1 MVKIRVVSVVLLTL
15 LITSMLTLAFNI
27 QSAMVIG
34 ATPWDGVPDDANP
47 AQAIWIDPQNRTC
60 GWGEIFVVDVLVN
73 VTSPTP
79 WCRGLLGW
87 EYHFLWNNTVLDVL
101 KVDTHGDAKPSS
113 DLLSGTS
120 SVYVAKN
127 TTTDLGDGRDEH
139 WYGVSVLA
147 PATGFVGVD
156 SLCTYTFRCIGYP
169 NGVSILDLNYTKLVS
184 DCLILHTSWDGYVR
198 VCMPDVNDDGI
209 IDIHDLVIAVLAF
222 GSASEDD
229 LTTPWNETLNWNP
242 EADLNNDG
250 IIDITDLVIVGVNFG
265 KTG

>member
-1 MVKIRVVSVVLLTL
+1 VRRKTVSGTMLSLLF
-15 LITSMLTLAFNI
+15 IGILTLAFNV
-27 QSAMVIG
+27 QQVMVTSAT
-34 ATPWDGVPDDANP
+34 AWDGVPDDPNP

-60 GWGEIFVVDVLVN
+60 VWGEIFVVDVLVN

-79 WCRGLLGW
+79 SFRGLWGW
-87 EYHFLWNNTVLDVL
+87 EYHFWWNNTVLAVL

-120 SVYVAKN
+120 SILVVKN

-139 WYGVSVLA
+139 WYGVAVLS
-147 PATGFVGVD
+147 PTGFVGVA
-156 SLCTYTFRCIGYP
+156 SLCTYAFRCIGYP

-184 DCLILHTSWDGYVR
+184 DCLIFHTSWDGYVR

-209 IDIHDLVIAVLAF
+209 IDIHDIVIAVLAF

-229 LTTPWNETLNWNP
+229 LTTPWNETSNWNP
-242 EADLNNDG
+242 DADLNNDG
-250 IIDITDLVIVGVNFG
+250 LVDIVDLVIIGVNFG
-265 KTG
+265 KTW

>member
-1 MVKIRVVSVVLLTL
+1 MMKIRVVSVVMLTL
-15 LITSMLTLAFNI
+15 LIASMLTLAFNF

-34 ATPWDGVPDDANP
+34 DTPWDGVPDVANP

-73 VTSPTP
+73 VTASFP
-79 WCRGLLGW
+79 CDGLRGW
-87 EYHFLWNNTVLDVL
+87 EYHFWWNNTLLAVL

-147 PATGFVGVD
+147 PATGFVVVD
-156 SLCTYTFRCIGYP
+156 
-169 NGVSILDLNYTKLVS
+169 
-184 DCLILHTSWDGYVR
+184 
-198 VCMPDVNDDGI
+198 
-209 IDIHDLVIAVLAF
+209 
-222 GSASEDD
+222 
-229 LTTPWNETLNWNP
+229 
-242 EADLNNDG
+242 
-250 IIDITDLVIVGVNFG
+250 
-265 KTG
+265 